1 MNKIKE
7 YQVTDHDFED
17 LQKEL
22 GDFYNLPLHYSNQ
35 FDDDDIK
42 QGKAI
47 GTPRVATSYGDMM
60 VNIIDLHNLSTLA
73 RIITKNAEDYL
84 GDTNFKIVDCWATD
98 MQEGSAALWHNHKP
112 TMLSG
117 VYYHEFTEPESRIEF
132 KINDVAT
139 PFESK
144 LGKMMIWPAETLHR
158 IPLKTTSTKRRSIS
172 FNVNRLEETIESLVK
187 ASKNRVVYIK

>member
-1 MNKIKE
+1 MSKIKE
-7 YQVTDHDFED
+7 YQIKGQDFED

-22 GDFYNLPLHYSNQ
+22 CDFYNLPLHYSNQ

-42 QGKAI
+42 QGKPI

-60 VNIIDLHNLSTLA
+60 VNIISLHNLSTLA
-73 RIITKNAEDYL
+73 KIITQNVEDYL
-84 GDTNFKIVDCWATD
+84 GNRDFKIVDCWATD

-117 VYYHEFTEPESRIEF
+117 VYYHEFTEPESCIEF
-132 KINDVAT
+132 KINEVVT

-144 LGKMMIWPAETLHR
+144 LGKMMIWPAGTLHR

-172 FNVNRLEETIESLVK
+172 FNINRAEETIESLVK
-187 ASKNRVVYIK
+187 ASNNRVVYIK